1 MVYGDERNTLL
12 PGFPNLEN
20 RSFVVKLT
28 RLFRLYLGDPPMGA
42 HRRMSGLQRYAT
54 ASGSSRGYL
63 H

>member
-28 RLFRLYLGDPPMGA
+28 RLFRLYLGDPPMGHIA
-42 HRRMSGLQRYAT
+42 E
-54 ASGSSRGYL
+54 
-63 H
+63 